1 MSVYP
6 SPVGLSNR
14 LAKMARMRKYSFCA
28 SLSLSICL
36 SSLVWAAQGS
46 SAKRVLYNGK
56 IFTGAP
62 DHPYAEAVA
71 IRGDKIVAV
80 GTNAEVKAAVGEGAE
95 KTDLQGRCLLPGLID
110 SHEHSI
116 DGGVSLITAE
126 VDDPDISLNDL
137 VTFVAE
143 SRKNG
148 KGMRGDI
155 LYITGLSSGHWLH
168 TDDLNASFSTG
179 AYANHPILL
188 AGSDGH
194 TGWANRTML
203 QRAGVT
209 RDFLARLSETGRS
222 YYGFDRNLE
231 PNGFLVD
238 AGLDKTFAKLSDL
251 TPERYLE
258 AGRAA
263 VQYNHRLGITA
274 WLDPQATT
282 ADLQTYRRLAELNEL
297 EAHVAA
303 FPEVYPRSETDP
315 LARIQSIRDEYKNIP
330 NLTVPGFK
338 IFADGVV
345 EIPAQTAVMSKPY
358 KNTGLSGELLFDPVP
373 FAALMTAADKQG
385 LIVHV
390 HVIGDRAVHEVL
402 NAFEAVR
409 KANGNSGLPHTMTHV
424 QFASPTDI
432 PRFAQLGII
441 AALQLFWATAEEDS
455 VELVKPYIDP
465 TIYEW
470 MYPARSLLDAG
481 TVISGA
487 SDWPVSTANV
497 FEAIYQA
504 ETRKGPEGVLIP
516 SERMPREAMLY
527 AYTRNSARAMNQLSS
542 IGTIAPGKQAD
553 LVLVDRD
560 VLTVSSEELKD
571 TKVLWTMFG
580 GKVVYRAEP

>member
-1 MSVYP
+1 MKQHRFCSSVL
-6 SPVGLSNR
+6 V
-14 LAKMARMRKYSFCA
+14 SFFLTCG
-28 SLSLSICL
+28 
-36 SSLVWAAQGS
+36 SLVVWPADGS
-46 SAKRVLYNGK
+46 SKEHVLYNGK
-56 IFTGAP
+56 IFTAEP

-71 IRGDKIVAV
+71 IHGDKIIAV
-80 GTNAEVKAAVGEGAE
+80 GTKAEATAAVGKGAE
-95 KTDLQGRCLLPGLID
+95 TTDLQGRCLLPGLID

-126 VDDPDISLNDL
+126 VNDPGISLKDL
-137 VTFVAE
+137 MTFAAE

-148 KGMRGDI
+148 KGMRGDV
-155 LYITGLSSGHWLH
+155 LYITGLSSGRWSN
-168 TDDLNASFSTG
+168 TDELNARFSTG
-179 AYANHPILL
+179 TYANQPLLL

-194 TGWANRTML
+194 TGWANRIML
-203 QRAGVT
+203 RRAGVT
-209 RDFLARLSETGRS
+209 RDFLVHLSETERS

-238 AGLDKTFAKLSDL
+238 AGLDKVSANLPDL
-251 TPERYLE
+251 TPELYLE

-263 VQYNHRLGITA
+263 LQYNQRLGITS

-282 ADLQTYRRLAELNEL
+282 ADLQTYRRLSELSEL
-297 EAHVAA
+297 KAHVAA
-303 FPEVYPRSETDP
+303 FPEVHPRSETDP
-315 LARIQSIRDEYKNIP
+315 LARIQSIRKEYGNIP

-345 EIPAQTAVMSKPY
+345 EIPAQTAAMSKPY

-373 FAALMTAADKQG
+373 FAALVTAADKQG

-390 HVIGDRAVHEVL
+390 HAIGDRAVHEVL
-402 NAFEAVR
+402 NAFEAAR
-409 KANGNSGLPHTMTHV
+409 NANGNSGLPHTITHV

-542 IGTIAPGKQAD
+542 IGTITPGKQAD

-560 VLTVSSEELKD
+560 VLTISSEELKD

-580 GKVVYRAEP
+580 GKVVYRMGP

>member
-1 MSVYP
+1 
-6 SPVGLSNR
+6 
-14 LAKMARMRKYSFCA
+14 MRPQGFCWNV
-28 SLSLSICL
+28 LIFIWL
-36 SSLVWAAQGS
+36 SSFGWAGNA
-46 SAKRVLYNGK
+46 APAERVLYNGK
-56 IFTGAP
+56 IFTGEP

-71 IRGDKIVAV
+71 IRGDKIIAV
-80 GTNAEVKAAVGEGAE
+80 GTKSEVTAAVSKSAE
-95 KTDLQGRCLLPGLID
+95 NTDLQGRCLLPGLID

-126 VDDPDISLNDL
+126 VEDPDISLTDL
-137 VTFVAE
+137 MTFAAQ

-148 KGMRGDI
+148 KGMRGDV
-155 LYITGLSSGHWLH
+155 LYISGLDSEHWSD
-168 TDDLNASFSTG
+168 TAALNARFNSG
-179 AYANHPILL
+179 AYANQPLLL

-194 TGWANRTML
+194 TGWANRILL

-209 RDFLARLSETGRS
+209 KDFLAHLSETERS
-222 YYGFDRNLE
+222 YYGFDHSLE

-238 AGLDKTFAKLSDL
+238 AGLDKVSITLPDL
-251 TPERYLE
+251 PPERYLD

-274 WLDPQATT
+274 WLDPWVTT
-282 ADLQTYRRLAELNEL
+282 ADLQTYRQLSELGELN
-297 EAHVAA
+297 AHVAA
-303 FPEVYPRSETDP
+303 FPEVHPRTETDA
-315 LARIQSIRDEYKNIP
+315 LARVQTIRKEYANIP

-345 EIPAQTAVMSKPY
+345 EIPAQTAAMSKPY
-358 KNTGLSGELLFDPVP
+358 KNTGLSGELLFDPAP
-373 FAALMTAADKQG
+373 FAALVTAADKQG

-390 HVIGDRAVHEVL
+390 HAIGDRAVHEVL
-402 NAFEAVR
+402 NAFEAAR
-409 KANGNSGLPHTMTHV
+409 KANGDSGLPHTITHV

-432 PRFAQLGII
+432 PRFAQYGVI

-455 VELVKPYIDP
+455 IELVKPYIDP
-465 TIYEW
+465 AIYEW

-516 SERMPREAMLY
+516 SERMPREAMFY
-527 AYTRNSARAMNQLSS
+527 SYTRNSARAMNQLSK

-580 GKVVYRAEP
+580 GTIVYRAEP

>member
-1 MSVYP
+1 
-6 SPVGLSNR
+6 
-14 LAKMARMRKYSFCA
+14 MRQRSFC
-28 SLSLSICL
+28 SIVLLSICL
-36 SSLVWAAQGS
+36 ASLVWAADGS
-46 SAKRVLYNGK
+46 SAERVLFNGK
-56 IFTGAP
+56 VFTGEP

-80 GTNAEVKAAVGEGAE
+80 GTNAEVATAVGTDSE

-126 VDDPDISLNDL
+126 VDDPAISLNDL
-137 VTFVAE
+137 ATFAVE
-143 SRKNG
+143 SRRNG
-148 KGMRGDI
+148 KGMRGDV

-168 TDDLNASFSTG
+168 SDQLNVRFSTG
-179 AYANHPILL
+179 AYAPQSLLL
-188 AGSDGH
+188 AGDDGH

-209 RDFLARLSETGRS
+209 RDFLAHLSTTQRS
-222 YYGFDRNLE
+222 YYGFNHNLE

-238 AGLDKTFAKLSDL
+238 AGLDKVSAILPDLS
-251 TPERYLE
+251 PEQYLE

-263 VQYNHRLGITA
+263 VRYNHALGITA
-274 WLDPQATT
+274 WLDPRATT
-282 ADLQTYRRLAELNEL
+282 AILQTYRRLAELGEL
-297 EAHVAA
+297 DAHVAA
-303 FPEVYPRSETDP
+303 FPEVRPRSETDP
-315 LARIQSIRDEYKNIP
+315 LARIQSIRKEFANIP

-345 EIPAQTAVMSKPY
+345 EIPAQTAAMSTPY
-358 KNTGLSGELLFDPVP
+358 KNTGLSGELLFDPIP
-373 FAALMTAADKQG
+373 FAALVTAADKQG

-390 HVIGDRAVHEVL
+390 HAIGDRAVHEVL
-402 NAFEAVR
+402 NAFEAAR
-409 KANGNSGLPHTMTHV
+409 KTNGNSGLPHTITHV
-424 QFASPTDI
+424 QFANPVDV

-465 TIYEW
+465 TIYQW
-470 MYPARSLLDAG
+470 MYPARSLLDTGA
-481 TVISGA
+481 VISGA

-504 ETRKGPEGVLIP
+504 ETRKGPEGELIP

-542 IGTIAPGKQAD
+542 IGTIMPGKQAD

-560 VLTVSSEELKD
+560 VLTVSSEALKD

-580 GKVVYRAEP
+580 GRIVYRAGP

>member
-1 MSVYP
+1 MKQHRFCSSVL
-6 SPVGLSNR
+6 V
-14 LAKMARMRKYSFCA
+14 SFFLTCG
-28 SLSLSICL
+28 
-36 SSLVWAAQGS
+36 SLVVWPADGS
-46 SAKRVLYNGK
+46 SKEHVLYNGK
-56 IFTGAP
+56 IFTAEP

-71 IRGDKIVAV
+71 IHGDKIIAV
-80 GTNAEVKAAVGEGAE
+80 GTKAEATAAVGKGAE
-95 KTDLQGRCLLPGLID
+95 TTDLQGRCLLPGLID

-126 VDDPDISLNDL
+126 VNDPGISLKDL
-137 VTFVAE
+137 MTFAAE

-148 KGMRGDI
+148 KGMRGDV
-155 LYITGLSSGHWLH
+155 LYITGLSSGRWST
-168 TDDLNASFSTG
+168 TDELNARFSTG
-179 AYANHPILL
+179 TYANQPLLL

-194 TGWANRTML
+194 TGWANRIML
-203 QRAGVT
+203 RRAGVT
-209 RDFLARLSETGRS
+209 RDFLVHLSETERS

-238 AGLDKTFAKLSDL
+238 AGLDKVSANLPDL
-251 TPERYLE
+251 TPELYLE

-263 VQYNHRLGITA
+263 LQYNQRLGITS

-282 ADLQTYRRLAELNEL
+282 ADLQTYRRLSELSEL
-297 EAHVAA
+297 KAHVAA
-303 FPEVYPRSETDP
+303 FPEVHPRSETDP
-315 LARIQSIRDEYKNIP
+315 LARIQSIRKEYGNIP

-345 EIPAQTAVMSKPY
+345 EIPAQTAAMSKPY

-373 FAALMTAADKQG
+373 FAALVTAADKQG

-390 HVIGDRAVHEVL
+390 HAIGDRAVHEVL
-402 NAFEAVR
+402 NAFEAAR
-409 KANGNSGLPHTMTHV
+409 NANGNSGLPHTITHV

-542 IGTIAPGKQAD
+542 IGTITPGKQAD

-560 VLTVSSEELKD
+560 VLTISSEELKD

-580 GKVVYRAEP
+580 GKVVYRAGP

>member
-1 MSVYP
+1 MKRHRFCWS
-6 SPVGLSNR
+6 GL
-14 LAKMARMRKYSFCA
+14 LSFFLI
-28 SLSLSICL
+28 SLSSV
-36 SSLVWAAQGS
+36 SWPADGA
-46 SAKRVLYNGK
+46 SAERVLYNAK
-56 IFTGAP
+56 VFTGEP

-71 IRGDKIVAV
+71 LRGDKIVAV
-80 GTNAEVKAAVGEGAE
+80 GTKAEAAAALGSDAE
-95 KTDLQGRCLLPGLID
+95 QMDLHGHCLLPGLID

-126 VDDPDISLNDL
+126 VDDPAISLNDL
-137 VTFVAE
+137 MTFAAE
-143 SRKNG
+143 SKKNG

-155 LYITGLSSGHWLH
+155 LYITGLSSGHWLNI
-168 TDDLNASFSTG
+168 DELNARFNTG
-179 AYANHPILL
+179 AYSIQPLLL

-194 TGWANRTML
+194 TGWANRVML
-203 QRAGVT
+203 QRAGIT
-209 RDFLARLSETGRS
+209 KDFLAHLSATDRS
-222 YYGFDRNLE
+222 FYGFDRNLE
-231 PNGFLVD
+231 PNGFVVD
-238 AGLDKTFAKLSDL
+238 AGLDKASDKLPDL
-251 TPERYLE
+251 TPEQYLE

-263 VQYNHRLGITA
+263 VQYNSRLGITA
-274 WLDPQATT
+274 WLDPRTSAT
-282 ADLQTYRRLAELNEL
+282 DLRTYRRLAELGEL
-297 EAHVAA
+297 KAHVAA
-303 FPEVYPRSETDP
+303 FPEVLPRSDTDP
-315 LARIQSIRDEYKNIP
+315 LGTIQAIRKEYGNIP

-345 EIPAQTAVMSKPY
+345 EIPAQTAAMSKPY
-358 KNTGLSGELLFDPVP
+358 KNTGLLGELLFDPVP
-373 FAALMTAADKQG
+373 FAALVTAADKQG

-390 HVIGDRAVHEVL
+390 HAIGDRAVHEVL
-402 NAFEAVR
+402 NAFEAAR
-409 KANGNSGLPHTMTHV
+409 KANGNSGLPHTITHV
-424 QFASPTDI
+424 QFASPADI

-441 AALQLFWATAEEDS
+441 AALQLLWATAEEDS
-455 VELVKPYIDP
+455 IKLVKPYIDS
-465 TIYEW
+465 TVYDW

-516 SERMPREAMLY
+516 SERMPREAMLF
-527 AYTRNSARAMNQLSS
+527 AYTRNSARAMNQLSR

-580 GKVVYRAEP
+580 GKIVYRAGQ

>member
-1 MSVYP
+1 
-6 SPVGLSNR
+6 
-14 LAKMARMRKYSFCA
+14 MREHRFCLIA
-28 SLSLSICL
+28 LVWACL
-36 SSLVWAAQGS
+36 SSLVWAADGA
-46 SAKRVLYNGK
+46 SAERVFYNGK
-56 IFTGAP
+56 IFTGEP
-62 DHPYAEAVA
+62 EHPYAEAVA

-80 GTNAEVKAAVGEGAE
+80 GTNAEVTAALGKGAE
-95 KTDLQGRCLLPGLID
+95 RTDLQGRCLLPGLID

-116 DGGVSLITAE
+116 DGGVTLLTAE
-126 VDDPDISLNDL
+126 VEPPWISADDLM
-137 VTFVAE
+137 TFAAE
-143 SRKNG
+143 SKKNG

-155 LYITGLSSGHWLH
+155 LYISGLSSGHWSH
-168 TDDLNASFSTG
+168 TDELNTRFNAG
-179 AYANHPILL
+179 AYAQQPLLL
-188 AGSDGH
+188 AGTDGH
-194 TGWANRTML
+194 TGWANHILL

-209 RDFLARLSETGRS
+209 RDFLAHLSVAERS
-222 YYGFDRNLE
+222 YYGFDRDLE
-231 PNGFLVD
+231 PNGFVVD
-238 AGLDKTFAKLSDL
+238 AGLDRVYAMLPDL
-251 TPERYLE
+251 LPEQYLE

-263 VQYNHRLGITA
+263 VRYNHALGITA

-282 ADLQTYRRLAELNEL
+282 MDLQTYRRLAELGEL
-297 EAHVAA
+297 NSHIAA
-303 FPEVYPRSETDP
+303 FPEVHPRSETDP
-315 LARIQSIRDEYKNIP
+315 LARIQSIRKAYAGVP

-345 EIPAQTAVMSKPY
+345 EFPAQSAAMSKPY
-358 KNTGLSGELLFDPVP
+358 KNTGLSGELLFEPAP
-373 FAALMTAADKQG
+373 YAALATAADKQG

-390 HVIGDRAVHEVL
+390 HAIGDRAVHEAL

-409 KANGNSGLPHTMTHV
+409 KANGNSGLPDTITHV
-424 QFASPTDI
+424 QFASPGDI

-465 TIYEW
+465 AIYGW

-504 ETRKGPEGVLIP
+504 ETRKGVEGVLIP

-527 AYTRNSARAMNQLSS
+527 AYTRNAARAMNQLNS
-542 IGTIAPGKQAD
+542 IGTILPGKQAD

-560 VLTVSSEELKD
+560 VMTVPAEELKD
-571 TKVLWTMFG
+571 SKVLWTMFG
-580 GKVVYRAEP
+580 GKIVYRAGP

>member
-1 MSVYP
+1 MSRRTVC
-6 SPVGLSNR
+6 VIL
-14 LAKMARMRKYSFCA
+14 LIA
-28 SLSLSICL
+28 LSLSGR
-36 SSLVWAAQGS
+36 AAFVRAADAP
-46 SAKRVLYNGK
+46 SAEHVFYNGK
-56 IFTGAP
+56 IFTGEP
-62 DHPYAEAVA
+62 SHPYAQAVA

-80 GTNAEVKAAVGEGAE
+80 GTNAEATTAVGEGAA
-95 KTDLQGRCLLPGLID
+95 KTDLGGRCLLPGLID

-116 DGGVSLITAE
+116 DGGVSLIAAE
-126 VDDPDISLNDL
+126 VEDPGISLNDL
-137 VTFVAE
+137 MTFAAK
-143 SRKNG
+143 SKKSG
-148 KGMRGDI
+148 KGMRGDV
-155 LYITGLSSGHWLH
+155 LYITGLSSGHWSN
-168 TDDLNASFSTG
+168 TAELNARFSRG
-179 AYANHPILL
+179 AYASQPLLL

-194 TGWANRTML
+194 TGWANRILL

-209 RDFLARLSETGRS
+209 RDFLAHLSETERS

-238 AGLDKTFAKLSDL
+238 AGLDKVSEKLSDL
-251 TPERYLE
+251 SPELYLE

-282 ADLQTYRRLAELNEL
+282 ADLQTYRHLAELGEL

-303 FPEVYPRSETDP
+303 FPEVHPRSETDP
-315 LARIQSIRDEYKNIP
+315 LARIQSIRKQYANIP

-345 EIPAQTAVMSKPY
+345 EIPAQTAALSKPY
-358 KNTGLSGELLFDPVP
+358 KNTGLSGELLFDPAP
-373 FAALMTAADKQG
+373 FAVLVTAADKQG

-390 HVIGDRAVHEVL
+390 HAIGDRAVHEVL
-402 NAFEAVR
+402 NAFEATR
-409 KANGNSGLPHTMTHV
+409 KANGNSELPHTITHV
-424 QFASPTDI
+424 QFAGPIDI
-432 PRFAQLGII
+432 PRFAQLGVI

-455 VELVKPYIDP
+455 IELVKPYIDP
-465 TIYEW
+465 TIYES

-487 SDWPVSTANV
+487 SDWPVSTANI
-497 FEAIYQA
+497 FEAVYQA
-504 ETRKGPEGVLIP
+504 ETRKGPEGVLNP

-560 VLTVSSEELKD
+560 VLTVSSEDLKN

-580 GKVVYRAEP
+580 GKIVYRAGP